1 MIEDKSRIWLSS
13 PHMSGDEQ
21 KYIKEAFDE
30 NWIAPLGSNILG
42 FEKDLEDYLRPEKET
57 APYSDKGVNVTVLNS
72 GTAAIH
78 LALILLGVGKGDE
91 VLVQSHTHIASV
103 NPVVYLGATPVFI
116 DSETDTWNM
125 CPDTLEEAIKD
136 RLGKGKKIKAI
147 IAVHLYGMPY
157 KADEINAVSQKYNIP
172 VIEDSA
178 EALGS
183 RYKGKM
189 CGTLGDIGV
198 LSFNG
203 NKIITTSGGGAI
215 ITASQDQKDRVM
227 YLASQAKD
235 NVPYYQHREIGY
247 NYKMSNIVAGI
258 GRGQMEVLEE
268 RIVLRREVNDFY
280 KSLFSDNEAVSILTE
295 PDERFY
301 SNYWLSTLLLDPKL
315 TKVVPSDIWK
325 ILESENIESRPLW
338 KPMHLQPVFD
348 GCMYYGGNISENL
361 FNNGLCLPS
370 GSNLTPEQKEKIFD
384 VLNKISF

>member
-57 APYSDKGVNVTVLNS
+57 APYNDKGVNVTVLNS

-315 TKVVPSDIWK
+315 TKVVPSDIRK
-325 ILESENIESRPLW
+325 ILESKNIESRPLW

>member
-57 APYSDKGVNVTVLNS
+57 APYNDKGVNVTVLNS

-280 KSLFSDNEAVSILTE
+280 KSLFSGNTAVKVLTE

-325 ILESENIESRPLW
+325 ILESKNIESRPLW

>member
-157 KADEINAVSQKYNIP
+157 KANEINAVSQKYNIP

-325 ILESENIESRPLW
+325 ILESKNIESRPLW